1 MVSYNLCLAWNW
13 EYDADF
19 IDLLDAA
26 CRSCSISLL
35 QVNPDNLQT
44 ILLGIYA
51 GQLRFDAFLDRASDA
66 DENFNPLV
74 EWAQQSPCLLIN
86 DYRLARNAWDKTAMH
101 RKILEAGL
109 EAPYTVTLPSYREQ
123 ADIPCPDLSPLGDC
137 FAIKPA
143 HGGGGL
149 GVITDATHW
158 DQVLAARQEYS
169 DDQYLLQA
177 TVTPCQLDGRPAWFR
192 VIYCAGEIFSC
203 WWDPA
208 THIYTPLEPDEQ
220 AWYGLAALN
229 HIPPI
234 VARIS
239 RLDLF
244 STEIA
249 YTTEG
254 RFLAIDYANDP
265 IDLRPKS
272 KAPEA
277 VPDQM
282 LEGIA
287 SRLASFVAERSR

>member
-1 MVSYNLCLAWNW
+1 LGSYNLCLAWNW

-35 QVNPDNLQT
+35 QVNSDNLQAA
-44 ILLGIYA
+44 LLGIYA
-51 GQLRFDAFLDRASDA
+51 GELHFDAFFDRASDA
-66 DENFNPLV
+66 DDNFNPLV
-74 EWAQQSPCLLIN
+74 EWAQKSASLHIN
-86 DYRLARNAWDKTAMH
+86 DYRLARSAWDKTAMH
-101 RKILEAGL
+101 RKVLEAGL
-109 EAPYTVTLPSYREQ
+109 EAPYTLTLPGYLEQ
-123 ADIPCPDLSPLGDC
+123 ADIPCPDLSPLGTC

-158 DQVLAARQEYS
+158 DQVLFARQEFP

-177 TVTPCQLDGRPAWFR
+177 TVTPCLLDGRPAWFR
-192 VIYCAGEIFSC
+192 MIYCAGEIFGC

-208 THIYTPLEPDEQ
+208 THIYTPLEAAEQ
-220 AWYGLAALN
+220 ECYGLQALN

-234 VARIS
+234 MAGIS
-239 RLDLF
+239 RLELF

-254 RFLAIDYANDP
+254 RFLVIDYVNDP

-277 VPDQM
+277 VPDQV
-282 LEGIA
+282 LAGIA
-287 SRLASFVAERSR
+287 SRLACFVAERS